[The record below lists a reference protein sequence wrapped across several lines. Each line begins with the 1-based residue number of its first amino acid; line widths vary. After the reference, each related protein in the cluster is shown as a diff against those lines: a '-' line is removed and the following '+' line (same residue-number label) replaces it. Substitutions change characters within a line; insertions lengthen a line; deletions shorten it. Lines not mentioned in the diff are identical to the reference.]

1 MDNRLQIYACSGVDR
16 NPDTGFVTEGTNTA
30 TNTQAMNTM
39 LSYMNL
45 FATEIRCLKF
55 LSDKEKTEKM
65 NRLDMCS
72 VAFYYARMYRED
84 KEALHDVGLAISK
97 LYSDGRFA
105 LKSTD
110 AKEHEEHVDNL
121 IVAIDDMVATG
132 ELTETENSAFWEWWQ
147 TEVLRGAKEGLDKKQ
162 QEALLAAEANAQKIG
177 ATVKDDYGDLN
188 KYLYDGGTYFIYLY
202 VPEERMT
209 DLTYAMRKKRRKQQE
224 VYDYCR
230 KCFTSIYG
238 TEEAMQRVIRSGI
251 VEDFGAQPEDVIK
264 DILDGKREDKSIG
277 ELAASV
283 IAAIIY
289 AVASIIIA
297 LIGGLIDYGA
307 RVATVKYTVPNDVAD
322 GMADPEDWNGLRT
335 NGSSNSKIIVI
346 GLAAVA
352 AWFLLN
358 DK

>member
-1 MDNRLQIYACSGVDR
+1 MDNRLQIYACSGVDGK
-16 NPDTGFVTEGTNTA
+16 PETGFVTEGTNTA

-55 LSDKEKTEKM
+55 LSDEEKTEKM

-84 KEALHDVGLAISK
+84 KEALHDVGVAISK
-97 LYSDGRFA
+97 LYADGRFS

-132 ELTETENSAFWEWWQ
+132 ELTEPENSAFWDWWK

-162 QEALLAAEANAQKIG
+162 QEALLAAEANAQPVG

-202 VPEERMT
+202 VPEERLT

-251 VEDFGAQPEDVIK
+251 VEDFGAQPEEVVE
-264 DILDGKREDKSIG
+264 DILNGTRKDQSIG
-277 ELAASV
+277 DPTI
-283 IAAIIY
+283 IAAII
-289 AVASIIIA
+289 AAIASIIIA
-297 LIGGLIDYGA
+297 LITGLIDYGS
-307 RVATVKYTVPNDVAD
+307 RVATIKYTVPNDVPD
-322 GMADPEDWNGLRT
+322 GMANPEDWEGLRT
-335 NGSSNSKIIVI
+335 NGSSNSKIILI

>member
-1 MDNRLQIYACSGVDR
+1 MDNRLQIYACSGVDGK
-16 NPDTGFVTEGTNTA
+16 PDTGFVTEGTNTA

-55 LSDKEKTEKM
+55 LSDEEKTEKM

-84 KEALHDVGLAISK
+84 KEALHDVGVAISK
-97 LYSDGRFA
+97 LYADGRFA

-121 IVAIDDMVATG
+121 IVAIDDMVEVG
-132 ELTETENSAFWEWWQ
+132 ELTEPENSAFWDWWK

-162 QEALLAAEANAQKIG
+162 QEALLAAEANAQPVG

-251 VEDFGAQPEDVIK
+251 VEDFGAQPEEVVE
-264 DILDGKREDKSIG
+264 DILNGTRKDQSIG
-277 ELAASV
+277 IAAEV
-283 IAAIIY
+283 IAAIIT
-289 AVASIIIA
+289 AVVSIVIA
-297 LIGGLIDYGA
+297 LIGALIDYGS
-307 RVATVKYTVPNDVAD
+307 RVATIKYTVPNDVPD
-322 GMADPEDWNGLRT
+322 GMANPEDWEGLRT
-335 NGSSNSKIIVI
+335 NGSSNSKIILI